1 MVTVHDLDMDIIDV
15 GQVVK
20 KIPLELHSDL
30 SIDLMDLL
38 LISKNGDKIP
48 SLTVKDLLNL
58 WRNDELSTLQGLRLL
73 LETTISIEPQ
83 ETGKLLVSKGFTEL
97 ARNLGLEGRR

>member
-1 MVTVHDLDMDIIDV
+1 MDIIDV

>member
-1 MVTVHDLDMDIIDV
+1 MDTIDA

-20 KIPLELHSDL
+20 KIPLELHGDL
-30 SIDLMDLL
+30 SIDLIDLL

-58 WRNDELSTLQGLRLL
+58 WRKDELSTPHGLRLL
-73 LETTISIEPQ
+73 LETATSVEPQ
-83 ETGKLLVSKGFTEL
+83 EAGKILISKGLTEL
-97 ARNLGLEGRR
+97 ARDLGLEEKR